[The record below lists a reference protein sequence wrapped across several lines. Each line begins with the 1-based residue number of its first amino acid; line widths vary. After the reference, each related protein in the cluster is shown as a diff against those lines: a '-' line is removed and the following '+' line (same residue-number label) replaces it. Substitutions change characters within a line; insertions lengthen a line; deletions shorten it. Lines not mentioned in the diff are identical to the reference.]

1 MQGGDEPIHR
11 YDNTLAEAKEILFRL
26 LEIETDSIFYAKY
39 FVSGDKGFNSEI
51 KGGVYKMCM
60 VIITDDLILVIY
72 NLTKVVF
79 KLEIK
84 KIKRCSVHFIENK
97 YILAFILVDD
107 HIKGF
112 KLDEKYAKVAC
123 EIHDLFS
130 DIGIMK
136 NIRAVYTIARPGNND
151 IKNEEKKEEEKQD
164 EEIKN
169 EEEEKLDKSSYEKT
183 LVENDSVITF
193 DNDKN
198 INEKINLD
206 GFGNNLKNLN
216 EIQTNSSRNQF
227 MSKNNDVYLEVKDYK

>member
-1 MQGGDEPIHR
+1 
-11 YDNTLAEAKEILFRL
+11 
-26 LEIETDSIFYAKY
+26 
-39 FVSGDKGFNSEI
+39 
-51 KGGVYKMCM
+51 
-60 VIITDDLILVIY
+60 
-72 NLTKVVF
+72 
-79 KLEIK
+79 
-84 KIKRCSVHFIENK
+84 
-97 YILAFILVDD
+97 
-107 HIKGF
+107 
-112 KLDEKYAKVAC
+112 
-123 EIHDLFS
+123 
-130 DIGIMK
+130 MK